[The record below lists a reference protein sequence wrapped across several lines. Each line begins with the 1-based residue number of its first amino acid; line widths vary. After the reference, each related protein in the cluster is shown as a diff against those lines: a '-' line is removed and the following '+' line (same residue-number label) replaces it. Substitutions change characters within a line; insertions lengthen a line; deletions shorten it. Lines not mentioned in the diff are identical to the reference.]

1 MSKVVLITGATGKQG
16 GAVVTA
22 LLASPEASKITI
34 LAVTRNAE
42 SASAKKLV
50 EKGCK
55 IVVGDLHDVPGVFES
70 AKKITSEPIWGVFSI
85 QIPLGK
91 GASVETEEK
100 QGKDLVD
107 AALANNVQQFVYTSV
122 DRGGDSK
129 SYENPTPIPHFISK
143 HNIEH
148 HLVDKAGDKMKWTI
162 LRPVAFMD
170 NATPDMMGKVFA
182 TTWSL
187 AVKEKPLQLIAS
199 SDIGWF
205 GAQAFINPSQ
215 YANKSLSLAGDS
227 LSFAEA
233 SDVFESKVG
242 YPLPKTFSFFG
253 SALMWAIADVGKMFN
268 WFYTDGYGADV
279 KELKK
284 THPGLLSFGEWLEKE
299 SKFEMK
305 K

>member
-16 GAVVTA
+16 GSVIKA
-22 LLASPEASKITI
+22 LLASPEASQFTI
-34 LAVTRNAE
+34 LALTRNAE
-42 SASAKKLV
+42 STSAKKLV
-50 EKGCK
+50 EQGCK
-55 IVVGDLHDVPGVFES
+55 IVQGDLHDVPAVFEA
-70 AKKITSEPIWGVFSI
+70 AKKATSEPIWGVFSV

-91 GASVETEEK
+91 GATVETEEK

-122 DRGGDSK
+122 DRGGDEK

-148 HLVDKAGDKMKWTI
+148 HLVDNAGDKLKWTI

-170 NATPDMMGKVFA
+170 NATPDFMGKGFA
-182 TTWSL
+182 TMWSQ

-199 SDIGWF
+199 SDIGHF
-205 GAQAFINPSQ
+205 AAQAFINPSE
-215 YANKSLSLAGDS
+215 YANKSISLAGDS
-227 LSFAEA
+227 LSYAEA
-233 SDVFESKVG
+233 NKVFKEKLG
-242 YPLPKTFSFFG
+242 YDLPTTFAFIG
-253 SALMWAIADVGKMFN
+253 TAIMWGVADVGKMFS
-268 WFYTDGYGADV
+268 WFYTDGYGADI
-279 KELKK
+279 KKLKT

-299 SKFEMK
+299 GKFVK

>member
-16 GAVVTA
+16 GAVIDA
-22 LLASPEASKITI
+22 LLASSEVSSFTI

-42 SASAKKLV
+42 SGSAKKLV

-55 IVVGDLHDVPGVFES
+55 IVQGDLHDVPAIFES
-70 AKKITSEPIWGVFSI
+70 AKKVTSEPIWGVFSV

-91 GASVETEEK
+91 GATVQTEEK

-107 AALANNVQQFVYTSV
+107 AALANNVQHFVYTSV
-122 DRGGDSK
+122 DRGGEAK

-148 HLVDKAGDKMKWTI
+148 HLVDNASDKMKWTI

-170 NATPDMMGKVFA
+170 NATPDFMGKCFA
-182 TTWSL
+182 TMWSL
-187 AVKEKPLQLIAS
+187 AVKEKPFQLIAV
-199 SDIGWF
+199 SDIGHF
-205 GAQAFINPSQ
+205 GAQALIKPDE
-215 YANKSLSLAGDS
+215 YAGKSISLAGDS

-233 SDVFESKVG
+233 NEVFKGKVG
-242 YPLPKTFSFFG
+242 TDMPKTFGFIG
-253 SALMWAIADVGKMFN
+253 SAIMMMVGDVGKMFN
-268 WFYTDGYGADV
+268 WFYTDGYGTDIPA
-279 KELKK
+279 LKK
-284 THPGLLSFGEWLEKE
+284 QHPGLLSFGEWLEKE
-299 SKFEMK
+299 SKFEIK